1 MELFKRYFIKKIIPL
16 IGITGSL
23 TAITVSALHVT
34 NNNLSIIGQSV
45 LVFIFTLGGIISGV
59 MASILFE
66 KKGKDILT
74 YNYLDKATVF
84 MQKIY
89 LLTPIVMVLAFFIGL
104 QTSIATAIISA
115 IFLGYAYLLGL
126 ATGIFDYQTV
136 LSQQMLNTGVVPIV
150 LSFAY
155 AYYAVGS
162 DLFISF
168 VWIFGSV
175 YLYAYL
181 LFVNRLRL
189 NKIIFFRNSVNVDN
203 SKNIRVFN
211 DLLLTGFFGL
221 FLIFFNFRKM
231 IEFSYEFVG
240 AMLVLLFNF
249 LASLTENLLVI
260 TDVPQIENTEDLGN
274 FFFAPQVEQSL
285 LSKILIIVVFIIFL
299 VGISYLL
306 FLGIRAIVRMI
317 QKIVNNM
324 TGTGNKRI
332 RDKKIQ
338 TKEYE
343 EVSEIVKAEKLYET
357 KKHDRKYLYTLKG
370 LETLKSD
377 DEKLR
382 YLYGFALERLHIQ
395 HVDFDSSDTPIQ
407 ILDAIAENKGGL
419 EMNEQQFTKFT
430 DEYRRV
436 RYGYKPSMTMDFVNE
451 AKELEK
457 KINTLKVKIKT
468 DKE

>member
-1 MELFKRYFIKKIIPL
+1 MELFKKYFTRKVIPL

-23 TAITVSALHVT
+23 TAITICALHLA
-34 NNNLSIIGQSV
+34 NENLSIIVQSI
-45 LVFIFTLGGIISGV
+45 LVFVFILAGIISGV
-59 MASILFE
+59 IASMLFE
-66 KKGKDILT
+66 RKGKDVLT

-84 MQKIY
+84 SQKIY
-89 LLTPIVMVLAFFIGL
+89 LLTPIAMVVAFFIGL
-104 QTSIATAIISA
+104 QTSMAMAVVST
-115 IFLGYAYLLGL
+115 IFLGFAYLMGL
-126 ATGIFDYQTV
+126 AAGIFDYQTI
-136 LSQQMLNTGVVPIV
+136 LSQQMLNTGVVPIA

-162 DLFISF
+162 DLFITF
-168 VWIFGSV
+168 VWVFGSV
-175 YLYAYL
+175 YLYSYL

-221 FLIFFNFRKM
+221 FLVFFNFRKM
-231 IEFSYEFVG
+231 IEFSYEFIG

-260 TDVPQIENTEDLGN
+260 TDVPQIEGTEELGN
-274 FFFAPQVEQSL
+274 FFSDAQVEQSL
-285 LSKILIIVVFIIFL
+285 LTKIIIIIVFIIFL
-299 VGISYLL
+299 VGIGILL
-306 FLGIRAIVRMI
+306 FMGIRAIVRMI
-317 QKIVNNM
+317 KKLVDNM
-324 TGTGNKRI
+324 TGTGNRKT
-332 RDKKIQ
+332 KEVKIK

-343 EVSEIVKAEKLYET
+343 EENEIIKDEKIRET
-357 KKHDRKYLYTLKG
+357 QKRERKYLYTLKG
-370 LETLKSD
+370 LEALSND
-377 DEKLR
+377 QEKLR

-395 HVDFDSSDTPIQ
+395 HVDFNSSDTPIQ

-430 DEYRRV
+430 NEYRRV
-436 RYGYKPSMTMDFVNE
+436 RYGYKPSMAMNFVNE

-457 KINTLKVKIKT
+457 KISELKVKIKT
-468 DKE
+468 DK